1 MISAGCP
8 YFSNTAAQ
16 QVVRYTETQIDA
28 VAVMDVD
35 WLRAVGLQG
44 SSVQRSNLGWASN
57 GDNRAAA
64 QAVDLS

>member
-35 WLRAVGLQG
+35 WLRVVGLQG
-44 SSVQRSNLGWASN
+44 SSVQRSNLG
-57 GDNRAAA
+57 
-64 QAVDLS
+64 